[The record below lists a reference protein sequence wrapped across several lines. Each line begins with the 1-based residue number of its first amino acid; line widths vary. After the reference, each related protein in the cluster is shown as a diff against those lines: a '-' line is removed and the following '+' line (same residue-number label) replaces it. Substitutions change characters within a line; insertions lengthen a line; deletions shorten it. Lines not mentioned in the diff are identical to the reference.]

1 MLISIILFISKFD
14 LADEFWF
21 SISWLE
27 AVLYH
32 HNNGLLDKFD
42 YLFKLNCSN
51 SSFVNS

>member
-1 MLISIILFISKFD
+1 MFILKLD

-21 SISWLE
+21 RISSLE

-32 HNNGLLDKFD
+32 HNYGLLDKFVH
-42 YLFKLNCSN
+42 LFKLNCSN